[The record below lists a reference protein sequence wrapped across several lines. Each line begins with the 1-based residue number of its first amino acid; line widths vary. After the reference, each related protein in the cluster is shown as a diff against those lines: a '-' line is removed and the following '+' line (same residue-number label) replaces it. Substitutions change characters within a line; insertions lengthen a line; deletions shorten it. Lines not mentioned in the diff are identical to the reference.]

1 MSSPNE
7 ILELSHLPP
16 GQETTGSKALDPD
29 SLLTLRLMFLLLD
42 QWDTEAQRMTP
53 VDSKTKPAQGE
64 RHALGRNACRQRTK

>member
-16 GQETTGSKALDPD
+16 GQEITGSKALDPD
-29 SLLTLRLMFLLLD
+29 GLLALRLMFLLLD
-42 QWDTEAQRMTP
+42 RWDREAQRMTP

>member
-7 ILELSHLPP
+7 ILDLSHLPP
-16 GQETTGSKALDPD
+16 GQEITGSKALDPD

-42 QWDTEAQRMTP
+42 RWDREAQRMTH

-64 RHALGRNACRQRTK
+64 RHAPGRDACRQRTK

>member
-7 ILELSHLPP
+7 ILDLSHLPP
-16 GQETTGSKALDPD
+16 GQDITGSKALDPD

-42 QWDTEAQRMTP
+42 QWDREAQCMPP

-64 RHALGRNACRQRTK
+64 RHALGRNACRQRIK

>member
-7 ILELSHLPP
+7 ILELSDLPP
-16 GQETTGSKALDPD
+16 GQESTGSKALDPD

-42 QWDTEAQRMTP
+42 RWDREVQCMTP

-64 RHALGRNACRQRTK
+64 RHALGRDACRQRTK

>member
-16 GQETTGSKALDPD
+16 GQETSGSTALDRD
-29 SLLTLRLMFLLLD
+29 SLLALRLMLLLLD
-42 QWDTEAQRMTP
+42 QWEREAQRATP

-64 RHALGRNACRQRTK
+64 QHALGCNACRQGTK

>member
-42 QWDTEAQRMTP
+42 RGTEKHS
-53 VDSKTKPAQGE
+53 V
-64 RHALGRNACRQRTK
+64 

>member
-7 ILELSHLPP
+7 ILELSHIPAR
-16 GQETTGSKALDPD
+16 QETTGSKALDPD
-29 SLLTLRLMFLLLD
+29 SLLALRLMFLLLD
-42 QWDTEAQRMTP
+42 QWDREAQCVTP

>member
-1 MSSPNE
+1 MFSPNE

-16 GQETTGSKALDPD
+16 AKEITGSKALDPD

-42 QWDTEAQRMTP
+42 QWDRAAQCVT

-64 RHALGRNACRQRTK
+64 RHALGRDACRQRTK